1 MGSPRP
7 SRGDRGRGGWG
18 RRPSPRGGGGW
29 RDGVAV
35 LGGAVVVG
43 AGTVAGGWRCCGR
56 VGGTVTE
63 GWSRMGARSLPLEL
77 FSQFKFLFVT

>member
-1 MGSPRP
+1 MF
-7 SRGDRGRGGWG
+7 
-18 RRPSPRGGGGW
+18 
-29 RDGVAV
+29 AV
-35 LGGAVVVG
+35 LGDAVVVG
-43 AGTVAGGWRCCGR
+43 SDTVAGGWRCSGR

>member
-1 MGSPRP
+1 MGTETVPGGPRP
-7 SRGDRGRGGWG
+7 SRGGGG
-18 RRPSPRGGGGW
+18 RR
-29 RDGVAV
+29 DGVAVAV

-43 AGTVAGGWRCCGR
+43 AGTVAGGWRCSGR